1 MAVGYAKSLEEFKRL
16 HRGDPTLADSDE
28 LENEIRGQSDR
39 AAVLISAS
47 ILENALEIV
56 LKSLMRRL
64 TRAEHQALFR
74 GEAPLATFAAKTK
87 LAYAFN
93 VFGSATRR
101 DLDTIR
107 EIRNAF
113 AHSRIPFGFHTKE
126 LATLC
131 EFLHSADLNLEANPP
146 IEFPAEQRKD
156 PKGRYVIACRIIRYH
171 LAIRDVRA
179 MTRTQRRR
187 ILP

>member
-1 MAVGYAKSLEEFKRL
+1 VAIGYAKSLAAFKQL
-16 HRGDPTLADSDE
+16 HRGDPTLADADE

-39 AAVLISAS
+39 AAALISAS
-47 ILENALEIV
+47 ILENRLEIV
-56 LKSLMRRL
+56 LTSLMRSL
-64 TRAEHQALFR
+64 TQGEHNELFR
-74 GEAPLATFAAKTK
+74 GEGPLATFAKKTK

-101 DLDTIR
+101 DLDIIR

-113 AHSRIPFGFHTKE
+113 AHSRIPFGFNTQE

-131 EFLHSADLNLEANPP
+131 GFLHSADLNLEANPP
-146 IEFPAEQRKD
+146 IEFPAAQRND
-156 PKGRYVIACRIIRYH
+156 PKGRYIIACRVIGYH